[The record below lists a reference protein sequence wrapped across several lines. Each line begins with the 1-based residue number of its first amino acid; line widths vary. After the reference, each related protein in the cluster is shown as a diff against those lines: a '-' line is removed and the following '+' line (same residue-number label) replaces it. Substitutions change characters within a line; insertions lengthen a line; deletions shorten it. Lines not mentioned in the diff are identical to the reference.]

1 MSCLNAPQ
9 WFRAQLLVEVSI
21 GKMNNFCNFCDVASA
36 KLKNLSGP
44 TRNLKDLVPGFDH
57 MFWGGMGVGKTL
69 SNLFL
74 KKAVFLPFVQGRSEK
89 NRPFFIFHFVVAK
102 LYKVSGGPTRDFKEK
117 CFLPVM
123 Q

>member
-1 MSCLNAPQ
+1 MIPILTRNLISNTTDKETGSHQTKSKTFASDTNLMSCLNAPQ

-57 MFWGGMGVGKTL
+57 MFWGVWVWGKL
-69 SNLFL
+69 C
-74 KKAVFLPFVQGRSEK
+74 RI
-89 NRPFFIFHFVVAK
+89 FF
-102 LYKVSGGPTRDFKEK
+102 
-117 CFLPVM
+117 
-123 Q
+123 